1 MAAAEEGPEPLK
13 YQTLALKVS
22 THCEG
27 CKREVKRILNME
39 GVYRISF
46 GPQQHK
52 VVVIGNVAAETL
64 VKKLTKSGKH
74 AELWP
79 EPLPDENAGGGGGG
93 KKKKKK
99 KKKKSKNKSDG
110 MPNAPPEVPENNQS
124 SSGDESSPEAPDK
137 PEGESPKS
145 DDKEPP
151 PAQEKPNGTEKA
163 AATNA
168 GGGKKKGKKNHNANN
183 NNNSGGGGNP
193 GGPGGPPQEFGKKA
207 AGGLAIPPALNLPF
221 YSTSQLPSY
230 VVSYSSVHP
239 SNNYGGAYHPAAPM
253 QHGNFVY
260 STAAPGSCY
269 IFSEENANACSVM

>member
-1 MAAAEEGPEPLK
+1 ML
-13 YQTLALKVS
+13 QTLALKVS

-79 EPLPDENAGGGGGG
+79 EPLPDGGGGG

-99 KKKKSKNKSDG
+99 KKKKSKNKNKSDG
-110 MPNAPPEVPENNQS
+110 KPNDPPEVPENNQS

-137 PEGESPKS
+137 PEGESTKS
-145 DDKEPP
+145 DDKGPP
-151 PAQEKPNGTEKA
+151 PAREKPNGMEKA

-168 GGGKKKGKKNHNANN
+168 GGGKKKGKKSHNANSN

-193 GGPGGPPQEFGKKA
+193 GGTGAPPQEFGKKA

-221 YSTSQLPSY
+221 YNTSQQPSY

-253 QHGNFVY
+253 QHGNCVY

>member
-1 MAAAEEGPEPLK
+1 PHLFLWSPPALIPHCQTLLPPPLLSLPMAAAEEGPEPLK

-79 EPLPDENAGGGGGG
+79 EPLPDENAE
-93 KKKKKK
+93 
-99 KKKKSKNKSDG
+99 KKSKNKSDG
-110 MPNAPPEVPENNQS
+110 MPNAPPE
-124 SSGDESSPEAPDK
+124 

-183 NNNSGGGGNP
+183 NNNR
-193 GGPGGPPQEFGKKA
+193 PPQEFGKKA